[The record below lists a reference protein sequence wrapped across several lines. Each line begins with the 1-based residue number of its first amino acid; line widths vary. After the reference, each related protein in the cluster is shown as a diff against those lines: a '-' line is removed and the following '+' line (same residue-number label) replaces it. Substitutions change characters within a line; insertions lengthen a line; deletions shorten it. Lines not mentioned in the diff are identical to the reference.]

1 MREGRRKAL
10 TARIIEL
17 HRRGKRPVE
26 IQNALGVSR
35 GMVAGILYRFRSAP
49 APTPMKKIRK
59 ERVRS
64 LPGLSTV
71 APIGKKGE
79 LREVETFADEPRP
92 MGDVEG
98 GCRWIHGPAPG
109 RNFCGAQRVPG
120 TAWCGHHK
128 ARVYVKVVVRK

>member
-1 MREGRRKAL
+1 MREGRRKML
-10 TARIIEL
+10 TARIVEL

-26 IQNALGVSR
+26 IQKALGVSR

-49 APTPMKKIRK
+49 PPKPMKKIQKDRM
-59 ERVRS
+59 RM
-64 LPGLSTV
+64 PGLPTC

-79 LREVETFADEPRP
+79 LREVEAFTDEPKP
-92 MGDVEG
+92 LGDVEG

-109 RNFCGAQRVPG
+109 RNFCGAPQVLG
-120 TAWCGHHK
+120 GVWCGHHR